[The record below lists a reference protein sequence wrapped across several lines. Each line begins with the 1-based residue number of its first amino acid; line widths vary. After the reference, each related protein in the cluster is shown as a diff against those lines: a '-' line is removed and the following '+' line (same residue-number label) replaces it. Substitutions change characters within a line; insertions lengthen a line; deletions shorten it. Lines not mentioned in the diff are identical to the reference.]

1 MKTNRYSLTILFFTM
16 LIVNTGFGVI
26 LPILPY
32 YAQSMGASATMLGL
46 LAATYATI
54 QFIFA
59 PVWGRLSDRVGRK
72 PILLIGLVGFCISF
86 LIFGLAS
93 QLWMLFLAR
102 IIGGLLSSST
112 LPTAL
117 AFISDTTRPDNR
129 ARGMGLL
136 GAAGGIGMILGPAL
150 GGFLGEISPQVPF
163 FFSAGLALVVAC
175 FALVVLPETYPP
187 AARHT
192 AGNRPPAVRH
202 SRLHMIIGALRGP
215 LAFLMILAALTSFGL
230 AQLES
235 TAALFAR
242 AHFNAGEAEMGAMFM
257 IMGILGVLA
266 QFFLVAP
273 VIGKLGEQRAIQ
285 VSLAGVGASM
295 FLFGIVPS
303 ILIALPVVILMGLS
317 MSFLRPALNTLVSRS
332 APPSEQGITMG
343 LVNSFYSL
351 GMMFG
356 PVTGG
361 IFFDQMGNS
370 WPFFSAAFVHMV
382 GLAASLIAFRQISES
397 TAESAPKA

>member
-1 MKTNRYSLTILFFTM
+1 MNNSRYNLTILFFTM

-32 YAQSMGASATMLGL
+32 YAQSMGASATILGL

-59 PVWGRLSDRVGRK
+59 PVWGRLSDQVGRK
-72 PILLIGLVGFCISF
+72 PVLLVGLAGFCISF

-102 IIGGLLSSST
+102 IVGGLLSSST

-163 FFSAGLALVVAC
+163 FFSAGLALIVAC
-175 FALVVLPETYPP
+175 FALIVLPETYPP
-187 AARHT
+187 EARRSDGRKPT
-192 AGNRPPAVRH
+192 IRH
-202 SRLHMIIGALRGP
+202 SRAEMIITALKGP
-215 LAFLMILAALTSFGL
+215 LAFLMILATLSSFGL

-235 TAALFAR
+235 TSALFAR
-242 AHFNAGEAEMGAMFM
+242 ARFNAGEAEMGAMFM
-257 IMGILGVLA
+257 LMGVLGVFA
-266 QFFLVAP
+266 QFFLVAR
-273 VIGKLGEQRAIQ
+273 VINSLGEQRAIQ
-285 VSLAGVGASM
+285 VSLAGVGISM
-295 FLFGIVPS
+295 FLFGLVPS
-303 ILIALPVVILMGLS
+303 IIIAIPVIVLMGLS
-317 MSFLRPALNTLVSRS
+317 MAFLRPALNTLVSRS
-332 APPSEQGITMG
+332 APPTEQGVTMG
-343 LVNSFYSL
+343 LINSFYSL

-361 IFFDQMGNS
+361 LIFDQMGIA
-370 WPFFSAAFVHMV
+370 WPFFSAALVHLA
-382 GLAASLIAFRQISES
+382 GLLASLAVF
-397 TAESAPKA
+397 KMH

>member
-1 MKTNRYSLTILFFTM
+1 MKTNRYSLAILFFTM

-32 YAQSMGASATMLGL
+32 YAQSLGASATILGL

-59 PVWGRLSDRVGRK
+59 PIWGRLSDRVGRK
-72 PILLIGLVGFCISF
+72 PILLIGLVGFSISF
-86 LIFGLAS
+86 LIFGLANR
-93 QLWMLFLAR
+93 LWMLFLAR

-150 GGFLGEISPQVPF
+150 GGFLGEISPQMPF
-163 FFSAGLALVVAC
+163 FFSAGLALVVAG

-187 AARHT
+187 AARLAASH
-192 AGNRPPAVRH
+192 RPPAVRR
-202 SRLHMIIGALRGP
+202 SRLHMIVSALKGP
-215 LAFLMILAALTSFGL
+215 LAFLMILATLSSFGM

-242 AHFNAGEAEMGAMFM
+242 ARFNAGEAEMGAMFM
-257 IMGILGVLA
+257 LMGILGVFA

-273 VIGKLGEQRAIQ
+273 MIAKLGERHAIQ
-285 VSLAGVGASM
+285 VSLTGVGISM
-295 FLFGIVPS
+295 FLFGFVPS

-317 MSFLRPALNTLVSRS
+317 MAFLRPALNTLVSRS
-332 APPSEQGITMG
+332 APPSEQGVTMG
-343 LVNSFYSL
+343 MVNSFYSL

-361 IFFDQMGNS
+361 LIFDQMGIA
-370 WPFFSAAFVHMV
+370 WPFFSAALVHLA
-382 GLAASLIAFRQISES
+382 GLAVSLVAFRQKSDPS
-397 TAESAPKA
+397 SAPDSRA